1 MAFVSATI
9 MEEGKAAKMR
19 GEPLSA
25 DPYPVGSQES
35 ADWLEGYTFDEAEQ
49 NFDEDD
55 A

>member
-9 MEEGKAAKMR
+9 MEAGRAARTR
-19 GEPLSA
+19 GEPFSA

-49 NFDEDD
+49 NVDREEG
-55 A
+55 